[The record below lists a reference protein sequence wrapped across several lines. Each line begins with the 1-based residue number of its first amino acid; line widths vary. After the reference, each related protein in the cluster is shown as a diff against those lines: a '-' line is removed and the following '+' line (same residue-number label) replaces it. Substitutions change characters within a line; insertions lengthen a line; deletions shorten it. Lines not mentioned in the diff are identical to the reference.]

1 MGYYESSKESGLEGR
16 LDEQRVRIGGCQWDI
31 MRVVRSQDWRAE

>member
-16 LDEQRVRIGGCQWDI
+16 IDEQRVRIGGCHE
-31 MRVVRSQDWRAE
+31 VS